1 MRGRSIEERP
11 AHVGPGGEFG
21 HWEIDTVLGRRAGGG
36 AAVLTLVEKRT
47 RYLVALPLSS
57 RSVYSVETSLLG
69 LHEEYGARFAEVF
82 KSVTSDNGA
91 EFSELSRLESW
102 GAAVYFAHPYRSG
115 ERGQNERHNGL
126 LRRFLPKGTALD
138 PYTADALFWIAD
150 EINRLPRRQLY
161 PLTGWLDL
169 IRQRFCILRRY
180 PQSTPGQ
187 GAGCGRRR
195 AGPRA

>member
-57 RSVYSVETSLLG
+57 RSAGAVETALLG
-69 LHEEYGARFAEVF
+69 LHAEYGARFAKVF
-82 KSVTSDNGA
+82 KSVTSDNGT
-91 EFSELSRLESW
+91 EFSELSRLEAW
-102 GAAVYFAHPYRSG
+102 GTAVYFAHPSRSG

-126 LRRFLPKGTALD
+126 LRRFLPKGTALA

-150 EINRLPRRQLY
+150 EINRLPRRI
-161 PLTGWLDL
+161 LDY
-169 IRQRFCILRRY
+169 R
-180 PQSTPGQ
+180 TPDELFENELDKIYKIQ
-187 GAGCGRRR
+187 HDLLPATNCSRCYCT
-195 AGPRA
+195 